1 MTARQPQI
9 FGVNANR
16 LGGGAAP
23 AQRARIGQ
31 QARRDVRLRAA
42 PETDRPLAWHRQRQ
56 RRRQPRP
63 AQIMRRHRRWRGVKL
78 QFQFRERPPPPRQL
92 QRRRQSRHLA
102 EHPVRAVDAQPGGRL
117 GMAARHQ
124 ATRAVKADPPVA
136 DPRRRI
142 GRQPLQGNADHFQ
155 GGGWPLG
162 NPGQLIQPGG
172 RRGRRRRRRR
182 RRGRPIR
189 QRQRRQW
196 AIELDREAQHWLAP
210 APRVGQRIIRVR
222 RRERRPWPRN
232 RLGRGRGWRNR
243 RWLRR
248 GRGSRL
254 RLRRSRRVR
263 ARLQRR
269 HPQPQS
275 SATAVAHRAA
285 AIAIVDQ
292 VQATRRLR
300 HLIHQRRRS

>member
-1 MTARQPQI
+1 
-9 FGVNANR
+9 
-16 LGGGAAP
+16 
-23 AQRARIGQ
+23 
-31 QARRDVRLRAA
+31 
-42 PETDRPLAWHRQRQ
+42 
-56 RRRQPRP
+56 
-63 AQIMRRHRRWRGVKL
+63 MRRHRRRRGVKL

-155 GGGWPLG
+155 GGGWPSG

-172 RRGRRRRRRR
+172 RRGWRR

-189 QRQRRQW
+189 QRRRFQRS
-196 AIELDREAQHWLAP
+196 IELDRKTQHRLAP
-210 APRVGQRIIRVR
+210 APRIGQWIIHIR
-222 RRERRPWPRN
+222 RRGRRSWPRN
-232 RLGRGRGWRNR
+232 RLGHGRGWRNHR
-243 RWLRR
+243 RLRR
-248 GRGSRL
+248 GRGIRL
-254 RLRRSRRVR
+254 RLRRPHRVR

-275 SATAVAHRAA
+275 PATAVAHRAA
-285 AIAIVDQ
+285 AIAIVGQ
-292 VQATRRLR
+292 VQATRRFR
-300 HLIHQRRRS
+300 HLIHRRRRS